1 MKPLPWIV
9 AVGVVGFVA
18 PAWADDIGDVI
29 QTAPRTPDR
38 LNASGRDIPLGGPL
52 RDDGFIL
59 GEVEYTL
66 TAEDQIL
73 VDIETLLPLVG
84 PRLSVPDRE
93 RIRAALAN
101 AGPRVSTDVLAGLG
115 LPLSYDPGTFG
126 LVLNLDPA
134 MRPRQAISIAGSGY
148 GVSGRVIEPAKF
160 AGYVTAFA
168 TADYVH
174 KAIGGDTGFDTP
186 TILLDSALRFRGV
199 VLENEATI
207 NDGFSRDGTR
217 LVYDDLERTARYTLG
232 DLQPIS
238 RGFSGASSIAGLAMV
253 RSYSELEPQ
262 RNVQPRGQRTFTLE
276 RASTVETFINGRSV
290 QQTRLNPGTYD
301 IRDFPFAQGAND
313 VSLVIRDDAGREN
326 VINFSLNFD
335 RTLLQR
341 GLAEFG
347 FFGGVESST
356 SGTGIEYSDTLGA
369 SGFYRRG
376 LRDDLTGGAN
386 FRVNEN
392 GGVIGAEVV
401 WASPI
406 GTLGGDI
413 ATSSVNGVGEGYAIN
428 ASFERTFGDGFSAIR
443 TVTGTFQTVSPR
455 FATPGV
461 VNPDNRYAWEGGLTY
476 AQTLGGTQYVTAD
489 AFFSAGRGAE
499 PDQRTL
505 RTTYGWR
512 ANPRLTWTVEG
523 VYEDRRNQ
531 EEYGIRLAL
540 TYRFS
545 QFSSGSAEVDSRR
558 DRARVGYQTSRGRGV
573 HSWSASGNID
583 RSESAV
589 GVNASINDVLNRAEL
604 GASHQTFF
612 ASDGGEITDQRTSLR
627 AGTSLAFADGAIGVS
642 RPIYDSFALVRAH
655 KSLKGKAVYID
666 PRDEFFSARSG
677 PLGAA
682 VSPELSAYSPR
693 VLTFD
698 VPEAPP
704 GYDLGPGSAQVMPPY
719 RSGYLITVGS
729 DYFVSAVGQL
739 LTDSDAPLTLW
750 VGQAVE
756 LANPERPPIR
766 VIANASGRFSIQGVR
781 PGRWRIE
788 SSSSSS
794 TVYYLDVP
802 ADAQGLVRI
811 GTLRPETR
819 R

>member
-1 MKPLPWIV
+1 MV
-9 AVGVVGFVA
+9 AAGVVSLAA
-18 PAWADDIGDVI
+18 PAWADDIAEVI
-29 QTAPRTPDR
+29 QTAPRAPQR

-66 TAEDQIL
+66 TADDQIL
-73 VDIETLLPLVG
+73 VDVETLLPLIETRVS
-84 PRLSVPDRE
+84 PSDRD
-93 RIRAALAN
+93 RIRAALAH
-101 AGPRVSTDVLAGLG
+101 AEQRVSTDVLAALG
-115 LPLSYDPGTFG
+115 LPLTYDPGTFG
-126 LVLNLDPA
+126 LVLKLDPT
-134 MRPRQAISIAGSGY
+134 MRPRQAISIAGSNY
-148 GVSGRVIEPAKF
+148 GVTGRLTEPARF

-174 KAIGGDTGFDTP
+174 KAIGGQTGFDSP

-207 NDGFSRDGTR
+207 DDGFSRDGTR

-232 DLQPIS
+232 DLKPIS
-238 RGFSGASSIAGLAMV
+238 RGFSGTSQIAGIAMV

-290 QQTRLNPGTYD
+290 QQSRLEPGTYD

-313 VSLVIRDDAGREN
+313 VRLVIRDDAGREN

-335 RTLLQR
+335 RSLLER
-341 GLAEFG
+341 GLSEFG
-347 FFGGVESST
+347 FFAGVESST
-356 SGTGIEYSDTLGA
+356 GGTGIEYSDTLGA

-392 GGVIGAEVV
+392 GGVIGTEVV

-413 ATSSVNGVGEGYAIN
+413 AASTVNGIGEGYAIN
-428 ASFERTFGDGFSAIR
+428 ASFERTFGDGFKSAR
-443 TVTGTFQTVSPR
+443 TIAGTFQTVSPK
-455 FATPGV
+455 FATPGMV
-461 VNPDNRYAWEGGLTY
+461 SPDNRYAWEAGLTY
-476 AQTLGGTQYVTAD
+476 AQTIGGTQYVTAD
-489 AFFSAGRGAE
+489 AFFSAGRDAE

-512 ANPRLTWTVEG
+512 ASPRLTWSVEG
-523 VYEDRRNQ
+523 VYEDRRSQ
-531 EEYGIRLAL
+531 AEYGVRLAL

-545 QFSSGSAEVDSRR
+545 QFSSGSAEVDSRN

-573 HSWSASGNID
+573 HSWSASGNIE
-583 RSESAV
+583 RSETAA
-589 GVNASINDVLNRAEL
+589 GLNASINNVLNRAEL

-627 AGTSLAFADGAIGVS
+627 AGTSLAFADGAVGVS

-655 KSLKGKAVYID
+655 KSLKGENVYID

-677 PLGAA
+677 LLGAA
-682 VSPELSAYSPR
+682 VSSELSAYSPR

-698 VPEAPP
+698 VPEAPA
-704 GYDLGPGSAQVMPPY
+704 GYDLGAGSAVVSPAY

-739 LTDSDAPLTLW
+739 VTAGGEPLELW
-750 VGQAVE
+750 VGHAVE
-756 LANPERPPIR
+756 ISEPERPAVR
-766 VIANASGRFSIQGVR
+766 VIANASGRFSIQGLR

-802 ADAQGLVRI
+802 ADAQGLVRV
-811 GTLRPETR
+811 GPLRPETR
-819 R
+819 